1 MTHTQAPQRTGCPT
15 GPGGDPSASEATRLL
30 CAASY
35 VDIGFRDAVID
46 ELYVHEERI
55 AAPSSGIDA
64 TRVLAHALRAR
75 RVECGWAFVILL
87 LWIVALPLTRGLVL
101 FYLPPFAML
110 VLAGWIRG
118 IVKRSS
124 LLWRVVAWQLR
135 WSGRGSLVFVLLLL
149 LGFAAGD
156 GGDLLGVGI
165 GGVDPAPAWF
175 ALALPLLMAWVVAAQ
190 GGQFAKALTG
200 ELSRARFPDL
210 AADPAEQAEGERFHR
225 LRRRIHVEQRARLV
239 MYRAADPFCGAGM
252 PYAPWSLSVEL
263 RPREG
268 VEPEPLDN
276 TEILGHIVPLLEAL
290 RVPSPHGA
298 PYRALA
304 VRDRLRELE
313 IDEVVFLP
321 VEGLPRRSQAPYGP
335 EAFEEHRFRSVEE
348 GGETRRHFLRVRVG
362 GWDEEIVTTVFVRA
376 HTQGGMLMLEI
387 APHVLRPVRQLYQH
401 ADRVAYRYR
410 HNHRFGKAVWALGH
424 VPASAGR
431 AAVTMWRATGVLWR
445 IASGGHAKALAD
457 GPWASVRELGSDD
470 RASLFQEMDVSRYLK
485 SVQDRVTGGVRR
497 ALHEAGWQTEEFE
510 QKVVNVADGA
520 TYIDE
525 TRFGT
530 VGAVAIGNRNVV
542 TNNTGGATATT
553 AAHRSGGD
561 RGNT

>member
-1 MTHTQAPQRTGCPT
+1 MTHTQAPQRTGSLT

-30 CAASY
+30 CAGSY
-35 VDIGFRDAVID
+35 VDVRFREAVID

-55 AAPSSGIDA
+55 AAPSLGIDA

-75 RVECGWAFVILL
+75 RVEFGWALVILL
-87 LWIVALPLTRGLVL
+87 LWVAALPLTRGLVL
-101 FYLPPFAML
+101 LYLPSFAML
-110 VLAGWIRG
+110 VLAGWIRV
-118 IVKRSS
+118 IVRRSS
-124 LLWRVVAWQLR
+124 FFWRVVAWQLR
-135 WSGRGSLVFVLLLL
+135 WGGRGLLVFVLMLL
-149 LGFAAGD
+149 LGLAAGD
-156 GGDLLGVGI
+156 GGSLLDTGTGTGI
-165 GGVDPAPAWF
+165 RVDPASAWF

-200 ELSRARFPDL
+200 ELSRDRFPDL

-225 LRRRIHVEQRARLV
+225 LRRRIHVEQRASLI
-239 MYRAADPFCGAGM
+239 MYRAADPFCGAGK
-252 PYAPWSLSVEL
+252 PYAPWSLAVEL

-268 VEPEPLDN
+268 VQPEPLDN
-276 TEILGHIVPLLEAL
+276 TVLLGHIVPLLEAL

-321 VEGLPRRSQAPYGP
+321 VDGLPRRSQAPYGP

-387 APHVLRPVRQLYQH
+387 APHVLRPVRQLYQY
-401 ADRVAYRYR
+401 ADRVAYQYR
-410 HNHRFGKAVWALGH
+410 HNNRFGKTVWALGH

-431 AAVTMWRATGVLWR
+431 AAVTMWWASGVLWR

-457 GPWASVRELGSDD
+457 GPWMSVRELGSDD

-485 SVQDRVTGGVRR
+485 SIQDRVTGGVRR
-497 ALHEAGWQTEEFE
+497 ALYEAGWETEGFE
-510 QKVVNVADGA
+510 KKVELAVD
-520 TYIDE
+520 TLSI
-525 TRFGT
+525 GT
-530 VGAVAIGNRNVV
+530 VGALAFGDRNVV
-542 TNNTGGATATT
+542 TSNTVGATATT
-553 AAHRSGGD
+553 AARRNGGNH
-561 RGNT
+561 GNT

>member
-1 MTHTQAPQRTGCPT
+1 MTHTQAPRRTGSPT
-15 GPGGDPSASEATRLL
+15 GPAGDPSTSEATRLL

-35 VDIGFRDAVID
+35 VDVRFREAVID

-55 AAPSSGIDA
+55 AAPSLGIDA

-75 RVECGWAFVILL
+75 RVEFGWALVILL
-87 LWIVALPLTRGLVL
+87 LWIAALPLTGGLAF
-101 FYLPPFAML
+101 FYLPSFAML
-110 VLAGWIRG
+110 ALAGWIRG
-118 IVKRSS
+118 TARRPS
-124 LLWRVVAWQLR
+124 LFRRVVAWQLR
-135 WSGRGSLVFVLLLL
+135 WGGRGFLVFVLLLFL
-149 LGFAAGD
+149 VLAGGG
-156 GGDLLGVGI
+156 GGDLFGI
-165 GGVDPAPAWF
+165 GLGIGTVNPVPVWF

-190 GGQFAKALTG
+190 GGQFARALTG

-239 MYRAADPFCGAGM
+239 MYRAADPFCGAGT

-387 APHVLRPVRQLYQH
+387 APHVLRPVRQLYQY
-401 ADRVAYRYR
+401 ADRVAYQYR

-424 VPASAGR
+424 VPDSAGR
-431 AAVTMWRATGVLWR
+431 AAVTMRRAAGVLWR

-457 GPWASVRELGSDD
+457 GPWVSVRELGSDD
-470 RASLFQEMDVSRYLK
+470 EASLFQEMDVSRYLK
-485 SVQDRVTGGVRR
+485 SIQDRVTGGVRR

-510 QKVVNVADGA
+510 QQVFLSVEHLGA
-520 TYIDE
+520 L
-525 TRFGT
+525 
-530 VGAVAIGNRNVV
+530 AIGDHNIV
-542 TNNTGGATATT
+542 TSNTGGATATT

>member
-1 MTHTQAPQRTGCPT
+1 MGEGSQHIGGPLTPTYVPQPT
-15 GPGGDPSASEATRLL
+15 APSASDATRLL
-30 CAASY
+30 CAGAY
-35 VDIGFRDAVID
+35 VDVGFREAVID

-55 AAPSSGIDA
+55 AAPSLGIDA

-75 RVECGWAFVILL
+75 RVEFGWALVILL
-87 LWIVALPLTRGLVL
+87 MWIAALPLTRGLAL
-101 FYLPPFAML
+101 FYLPSFAML
-110 VLAGWIRG
+110 VLAGWVRG
-118 IVKRSS
+118 AARRPS
-124 LLWRVVAWQLR
+124 LFRRVVAWQLR
-135 WSGRGSLVFVLLLL
+135 WGGRALLVFVILLL
-149 LGFAAGD
+149 LGIAAGGS
-156 GGDLLGVGI
+156 GGLLGIEGAE
-165 GGVDPAPAWF
+165 PALAWF

-210 AADPAEQAEGERFHR
+210 TADPAEQAEGERFHR

-239 MYRAADPFCGAGM
+239 MYRAAAPFCGAGT

-268 VEPEPLDN
+268 AQPEPVDN
-276 TEILGHIVPLLEAL
+276 TVILGHIVPLLEAL

-321 VEGLPRRSQAPYGP
+321 ADGLPRRSQAPYAP

-362 GWDEEIVTTVFVRA
+362 GWDEEVVTTVFVRA
-376 HTQGGMLMLEI
+376 HTQGGMLMLEV
-387 APHVLRPVRQLYQH
+387 APHVLRPVRQLYQY
-401 ADRVAYRYR
+401 ADRAAYRYR
-410 HNHRFGKAVWALGH
+410 HNSHFGKAVWALGR
-424 VPASAGR
+424 VPASAVS
-431 AAVTMWRATGVLWR
+431 ALVTMWRASGVLWR
-445 IASGGHAKALAD
+445 IASGGHGKALAD

-470 RASLFQEMDVSRYLK
+470 EASLFQEMDVSRYLK
-485 SVQDRVTGGVRR
+485 SIQDRVAVGVRR
-497 ALHEAGWQTEEFE
+497 ALSEAGWQTEEFE
-510 QKVVNVADGA
+510 QK
-520 TYIDE
+520 IDLAIG
-525 TRFGT
+525 TLSIGT
-530 VGAVAIGNRNVV
+530 VGALAIGNQNTVV
-542 TNNTGGATATT
+542 SNTGGATATT

-561 RGNT
+561 HGST